1 MKLSLLYD
9 SLTKECK
16 DYIDAQARPASSDFK
31 SVLQTTLTTIPRAS
45 EEPAAQID
53 GGFDKSWMGTR

>member
-16 DYIDAQARPASSDFK
+16 DYIDSQARPASSDFK
-31 SVLQTTLTTIPRAS
+31 SVLQTTLNTIPRAS
-45 EEPAAQID
+45 EEPA
-53 GGFDKSWMGTR
+53 T